1 MESGRYRSD
10 LRARN
15 EGTRALNPT
24 IRSSALEALPEL
36 VTALLEHREN
46 RFLLLRHG
54 QHLGAIALV
63 ARIGEALAD
72 IADLRSELGDLTLD
86 AFELGAH
93 VDLRFIGRHTVEYA
107 PFGLLGNPA
116 TAAGS
121 PAGTPICT
129 LSPQARE
136 DSSTAGPYPLCVTSV
151 APSARDGLVRTVVV
165 IEDEQPIAQAV
176 AARLRSEGYAV
187 DIAADGPSGVALCAR
202 AKPDLV
208 VLDLM
213 LPGLDGIEVCKRIQ
227 SERPVPVLM
236 LTARDGESDLL
247 VGLAVGA
254 DDYMTK
260 PFSMRELIA
269 RVHALLRRAERT
281 TEAPVQPVVR
291 IGDVELDA
299 TTRRVRVGSEL
310 VHLTPI
316 EFDLVHYLAAR
327 PGRVSTREELLAQVW
342 GYDVPSGARTVDSH
356 IRTIRRKRGST
367 IVRTGHGVGSAIEEA
382 HACA

>member
-1 MESGRYRSD
+1 
-10 LRARN
+10 
-15 EGTRALNPT
+15 
-24 IRSSALEALPEL
+24 
-36 VTALLEHREN
+36 
-46 RFLLLRHG
+46 
-54 QHLGAIALV
+54 
-63 ARIGEALAD
+63 
-72 IADLRSELGDLTLD
+72 
-86 AFELGAH
+86 
-93 VDLRFIGRHTVEYA
+93 
-107 PFGLLGNPA
+107 
-116 TAAGS
+116 
-121 PAGTPICT
+121 
-129 LSPQARE
+129 
-136 DSSTAGPYPLCVTSV
+136 VTSL

-165 IEDEQPIAQAV
+165 VEDEQPIAQAV

-187 DIAADGPSGVALCAR
+187 EIAADGPSGVAMCAR
-202 AKPDLV
+202 IRPDLV

-236 LTARDGESDLL
+236 LTARDGETDLL

-269 RVHALLRRAERT
+269 RVHALLRRAERSADAT
-281 TEAPVQPVVR
+281 LQPVVR

-299 TTRRVRVGSEL
+299 TTRRVRVNGGL

-356 IRTIRRKRGST
+356 IRTIRRKLGPA
-367 IVRTGHGVGSAIEEA
+367 IVRTVHGVGYAIEEA
-382 HACA
+382 RAKCT